1 MADQKISQLPSG
13 TLYPQTI
20 FPIVTLGTTSQTT
33 FANLA
38 NALSLVITGGT
49 GTSTGTTITA
59 MTFNQGTYDLTV
71 DQNDGTSFTQNFGIL
86 ATDMTVTGGT
96 YDMMTGIVQFTN
108 NSGGTFSVTG
118 FAVGAT
124 DTVITNVSF
133 DPTTK
138 FLTID
143 DSAGNSFNTS
153 INDFNGLNVI
163 GSLSA
168 TTFYGDG
175 SHLTGIPVG
184 TGGTVTGAYLPLSGG
199 TMESNADIIFA
210 NGSIL
215 SEGTIDAG
223 TGGAKGLAQI
233 CSIGYE
239 LKWEAGRLYIMNQ
252 GGTQIREVKYQLFY
266 NPSNTDDD
274 TKGFYVGSRW
284 VLDNGNVYVC
294 TDATTGNAIWELK
307 FTEANVSAM
316 TFNQGTYDL
325 TINQTDG
332 TSFTQSLGVLAT
344 DMTVT
349 GGTYDFNT
357 GIVEFVNNSGGTFNV
372 TGFASGLTDSTIANF
387 TYNNAN
393 TFTITDTTGG
403 TFNALFNTVTGLTVS
418 GSLSATTFY
427 GDGSNLTGIAGGASV
442 FTVGSSGTLSI
453 KANNPTTN
461 AVGNYSFANNFTTT
475 ARGNYSV
482 AQNESSYALG
492 QGSHAEGRQTNAIGV
507 ASHAEGFRTYA
518 GDKYFPVIT
527 ATGKTLIVGPTN
539 VDFSADFTPTGYLI
553 SDAYYTYQYTGYTY
567 SAPNFTFG
575 LTVTGFSGTRVVDSQ
590 FRTSLLTP
598 FSSGQNSHAEGNSSK
613 AIGSASHAEGAGS
626 IAYGNNSHAEGNG
639 TVASGLTSHAEGYG
653 GFAIGNYSH
662 AEGYYTQA
670 KGSYSHA
677 EGISSY
683 ANGTA
688 SHAEGSNNLASG
700 EYSHAE
706 GNMTKAT
713 MYNAHAE
720 GQQTTASGW
729 SSHAEGY
736 YSIAGGDY
744 SHAEGYNTRANR
756 TSTHAEGYGAQA
768 LGNATHAEGYG
779 SLAIADNS
787 HAEGEVTK
795 SGNYYLGIDSTV
807 GNAIYISDDV
817 DYSTTF
823 SPFGGT
829 AIIDGKRYNYSAS
842 SFSSPNFIVYLDDT
856 VLSSPAL
863 ISDLSNLVPYDWGNV
878 AIFGQSSHA
887 EGNSTI
893 AIGDSSHAE
902 GTLTIA
908 GGNYS
913 HAEGNGTQSVGT
925 YSHAEGYQTE
935 AFGMYSHA
943 EGNYSVARGDGSHAE
958 GNGTLASGTGS
969 HAENNYTKAYGAASH
984 AGGVLSIANGYMS
997 FVHGNKSEANS
1008 TTTVVLG
1015 DNITGNTANTIYVSD
1030 LVIKKAA
1037 AVPTSS
1043 ADAIGEI
1050 GSVTWDATNFYWKT
1064 AGGWLKVSG
1073 STF

>member
-20 FPIVTLGTTSQTT
+20 FPIVTLGETSQTT
-33 FANLA
+33 FAA
-38 NALSLVITGGT
+38 ITSALSLVITGGT

-86 ATDMTVTGGT
+86 SSDMTVTGGT

-124 DTVITNVSF
+124 DTVITNVAF
-133 DPTTK
+133 DPSTK

-143 DSAGNSFNTS
+143 DSAGNTFNTQ

-175 SHLTGIPVG
+175 SNLTGIS
-184 TGGTVTGAYLPLSGG
+184 GGGAGAYLPLSGG
-199 TMESNADIIFA
+199 TMDSNADIIFA
-210 NGSIL
+210 NGSML
-215 SEGTIDAG
+215 SEGTIDAYL
-223 TGGAKGLAQI
+223 GGAKGLAQI

-239 LKWEAGRLYIMNQ
+239 LKWEAGRLYVMNQ

-266 NPSNTDDD
+266 APSNTDDD

-294 TDATTGNAIWELK
+294 TDATTGNAIWQLK
-307 FTEANVSAM
+307 FTEVNISAM
-316 TFNQGTYDL
+316 TFNNGTYDL
-325 TINQTDG
+325 TINQNDG

-349 GGTYDFNT
+349 GGTYNINT
-357 GIVEFVNNSGGTFNV
+357 GIVEFVNNSGGTFSV
-372 TGFASGLTDSTIANF
+372 TGFASGFTDATIANF

-393 TFTITDTTGG
+393 KFTITDTTGG
-403 TFNALFNTVTGLTVS
+403 TFNASFNTVTGLTVT

-442 FTVGSSGTLSI
+442 FTVGSGGTLSI

-492 QGSHAEGRQTNAIGV
+492 QGSHAEGRNTNAIGM

-527 ATGKTLIVGPTN
+527 ATGKTLIVGPTG
-539 VDFSADFTPTGYLI
+539 VDFSADFNPTGYLI

-590 FRTSLLTP
+590 FRASLLTP
-598 FSSGQNSHAEGNSSK
+598 FASGGNSHAEGNQSK

-639 TVASGLTSHAEGYG
+639 SVASGLTSHAEGYSA
-653 GFAIGNYSH
+653 FAIGNYSH

-670 KGSYSHA
+670 KGWYSHA
-677 EGISSY
+677 EGLSTY
-683 ANGTA
+683 ANGNSCHSEGQNTVADGGGTHAEGIQTRATYYA
-688 SHAEGSNNLASG
+688 SHAEGQNTIASG
-700 EYSHAE
+700 FSA
-706 GNMTKAT
+706 
-713 MYNAHAE
+713 
-720 GQQTTASGW
+720 
-729 SSHAEGY
+729 HAEGY
-736 YSIAGGDY
+736 YTIAGGDY
-744 SHAEGYNTRANR
+744 SHAEGYNTRANK
-756 TSTHAEGYGAQA
+756 TSTHAEGYGTQA
-768 LGNATHAEGYG
+768 IGSGTHSEGYG
-779 SLAIADNS
+779 SMAIGDYS
-787 HAEGEVTK
+787 HAQGTTTK
-795 SGNYYLGIDSTV
+795 AGIFILGIDSTL

-823 SPFGGT
+823 PPYGGT
-829 AIIDGKRYNYSAS
+829 AIIDGRLYNYSAS
-842 SFSSPNFIVYLDDT
+842 SFSSPNFIVYLNNT
-856 VLSSPAL
+856 VLVSPSWISERDNL
-863 ISDLSNLVPYDWGNV
+863 IPYDWANV
-878 AIFGQSSHA
+878 GIFGSSSHA
-887 EGNSTI
+887 EGDYTI
-893 AIGDSSHAE
+893 SIGEASHAE
-902 GTLTIA
+902 GTGTIA

-913 HAEGNGTQSVGT
+913 HAEGYISQASGL
-925 YSHAEGYQTE
+925 YSHAEGSQTL
-935 AFGMYSHA
+935 AG
-943 EGNYSVARGDGSHAE
+943 GDASHAE
-958 GNGTLASGTGS
+958 GNGTIANGLAA
-969 HAENNYTKAYGAASH
+969 HAEGNYTKAYGAASH

-997 FVHGNKSEANS
+997 FVHGNKSEANG